1 MDKDKDNIPS
11 VNSQDI
17 NIPIEEKEANMVKDD
32 VKKLVEGKEIEDTDE
47 EENKED
53 KEEDWINEDGFEKEN
68 EHEEEEDEDEDTD
81 DEDDDIDLKKFENDL
96 NNDILNSYHPST
108 KQISY
113 EEVMALSKITRNS
126 KGLIIDQFHTTIPI
140 LSRYEFAK
148 IIGIRTKQLNHGST
162 PFIDNLDPNIID
174 GYTIAIKE
182 FKLKKI
188 PFIIKRPLP
197 NGITEYW
204 NVKDL
209 EYIE

>member
-11 VNSQDI
+11 VNSEDI

-68 EHEEEEDEDEDTD
+68 EQEEEEDEDEDTD

-174 GYTIAIKE
+174 GYTIAMKE
-182 FKLKKI
+182 FESKKI

-197 NGITEYW
+197 NGINEYW

-209 EYIE
+209 EYIQ

>member
-1 MDKDKDNIPS
+1 MDKDNTPS
-11 VNSQDI
+11 VNSEDI
-17 NIPIEEKEANMVKDD
+17 NIPMEEKEANMVKDD
-32 VKKLVEGKEIEDTDE
+32 VKKLVEGEEI
-47 EENKED
+47 ED
-53 KEEDWINEDGFEKEN
+53 KEEDKEEAWINEDGIEN
-68 EHEEEEDEDEDTD
+68 EEDEDDEDD
-81 DEDDDIDLKKFENDL
+81 EDDEEDSDEDDDIDLKKFDIDL
-96 NNDILNSYHPST
+96 NNNVLNSYHPST

-113 EEVMALSKITRNS
+113 EEVLALSKITRNS
-126 KGLIIDQFHTTIPI
+126 KGLIIDPFHTTIPI

-174 GYTIAIKE
+174 GYTIAMKE

-197 NGITEYW
+197 NGINEYW

-209 EYIE
+209 EYVE